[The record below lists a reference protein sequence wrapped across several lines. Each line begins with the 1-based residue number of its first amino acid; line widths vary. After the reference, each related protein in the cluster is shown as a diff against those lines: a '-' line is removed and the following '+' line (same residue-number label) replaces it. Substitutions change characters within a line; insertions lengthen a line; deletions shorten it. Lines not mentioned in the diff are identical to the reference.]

1 MNGYIDTEGC
11 VFRCDV
17 IFYTE
22 RLTLDTRVKCNT
34 DEGEQQN
41 DTVLWSSRDDFE
53 KALLFNV
60 GLSH

>member
-1 MNGYIDTEGC
+1 M
-11 VFRCDV
+11 FRCDV